1 MGSDTLL
8 LGFAELLD
16 TDDGQPFQTRNAENH
31 IPKRAPAF
39 IHTGTTYFRT
49 QKKKEW
55 VNSRPNAV
63 IHTPSLHSTP
73 GTSHPIQGCKVSAED
88 LLAQFLGLP
97 AALPRANV
105 GRLLQDSGEIAR

>member
-16 TDDGQPFQTRNAENH
+16 TDDGQPFRTRNAENH

-49 QKKKEW
+49 QKKKK
-55 VNSRPNAV
+55 N
-63 IHTPSLHSTP
+63 
-73 GTSHPIQGCKVSAED
+73 G
-88 LLAQFLGLP
+88 
-97 AALPRANV
+97 
-105 GRLLQDSGEIAR
+105 